1 MWVTPVI
8 FTPPSQTD
16 APSLMQHSAANE
28 TAAGDD
34 SLPAGEQKKTS
45 CASCGFL
52 RRVNAQFYA
61 KGIVGN
67 KKATK
72 SLTPWQ
78 SSSIS
83 PHVHKQSISGSSF
96 LLIFYI
102 HITSSLCCISNRS
115 SSSDLPPRLAA
126 TGVFT
131 TRQTSEVSPVI
142 ELQNCWQ
149 PGNADQRTP
158 PVLQCSWLIFIFFM
172 FSLTVGQGFC
182 RYYSQGALARLWCVT
197 FL

>member
-1 MWVTPVI
+1 MQNVGYTCHLYPAVADRRAI
-8 FTPPSQTD
+8 FD
-16 APSLMQHSAANE
+16 ATLGGQWTCSRRRQSA
-28 TAAGDD
+28 
-34 SLPAGEQKKTS
+34 S
-45 CASCGFL
+45 CASCRFL
-52 RRVNAQFYA
+52 RQVNAQFYA

-67 KKATK
+67 KKKTT

-131 TRQTSEVSPVI
+131 MRQTSEVSPVI

-182 RYYSQGALARLWCVT
+182 RYYSQGAPARLWCVT